1 MPQAVRET
9 CLGRLTLVEYK
20 GAITHLYFG
29 RDATPALDADAE
41 TPLLR
46 RAFRQLEA
54 YLAGKLK
61 AFDLPLAPQGTL
73 FQQRVWKILLS
84 IPYGQTCSYK
94 NVACCLGSPGAARA
108 VGMANNRNPIPIL
121 IPCHRVIGADGSL
134 VGYGSG
140 IDIKARLLEL
150 EGQERSMFNF
160 QRSKELVHIRSFFL

>member
-9 CLGRLTLVEYK
+9 CLGRLTRVEHE

-29 RDATPALDADAE
+29 RDAAPVLNGGVAE

-54 YLAGKLK
+54 YLAGRLQ

-94 NVACCLGSPGAARA
+94 NVACRLGSPGAARA

-140 IDIKARLLEL
+140 IDIKARLLAIEQVVL
-150 EGQERSMFNF
+150 HHEDTKSTKGNGIS
-160 QRSKELVHIRSFFL
+160 